1 MYLHY
6 QVKKAY
12 QDELLRT
19 GARDRLA
26 TQARRERR
34 PRPHHP
40 AAAPARRPAALRLR
54 RFFLTRHRPG
64 ERRTS

>member
-12 QDELLRT
+12 QDELQQT
-19 GARDRLA
+19 AARDRLA

-40 AAAPARRPAALRLR
+40 AAAPARRRAATRLR
-54 RFFLTRHRPG
+54 RLF
-64 ERRTS
+64 S